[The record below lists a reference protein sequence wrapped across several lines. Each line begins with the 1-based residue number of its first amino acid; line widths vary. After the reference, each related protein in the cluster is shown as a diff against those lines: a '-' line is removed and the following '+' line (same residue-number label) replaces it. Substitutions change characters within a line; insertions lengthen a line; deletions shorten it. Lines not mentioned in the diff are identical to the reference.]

1 LSYPRSAVSR
11 PADNVH
17 LGHKTMRVVAADGA
31 DSPPVLAVEE
41 IL

>member
-1 LSYPRSAVSR
+1 LSYPRAAVQ
-11 PADNVH
+11 PDDNVH